1 MLSTQRRRFGG
12 FGGRA
17 GRSEKVNLTRRRGD
31 AEIVRGEAA
40 KGKTS
45 AETAEVEWAFGRC
58 GVVFGAGKLDLFEVA
73 FAFPIGD
80 CGVEGGLLDLEE
92 MCVVGGYFGA

>member
-45 AETAEVEWAFGRC
+45 AETAEVGGPSDVAGRFLR
-58 GVVFGAGKLDLFEVA
+58 GVTLDLFEVA

-80 CGVEGGLLDLEE
+80 RGIEGGLLDFEE
-92 MCVVGGYFGA
+92 MRIMGGHFFA